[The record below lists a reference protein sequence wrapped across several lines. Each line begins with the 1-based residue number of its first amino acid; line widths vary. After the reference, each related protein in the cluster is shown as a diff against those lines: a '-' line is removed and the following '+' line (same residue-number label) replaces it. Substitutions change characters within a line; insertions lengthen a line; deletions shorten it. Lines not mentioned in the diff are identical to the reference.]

1 MKILSSEA
9 KEYPKSISERSGFAP
24 VFFSTRKVAFSRAS
38 PSQIFSPRDS
48 VTERVSNTSA
58 GSVARGRR
66 RFRSRSNA
74 FSFTEFLSVLSPS
87 PVERGLSFKDEPSRK
102 APAMGSRAE
111 PDNIAATASYRA
123 ASSSKSPAAPG
134 KKSPPGK
141 KRRAEGLEAPAE
153 PGVRGSL
160 PVPETHLRQAPGVV
174 GVSSREEHESSSPAA
189 PLGGSN
195 TRISSRSTRKE
206 DDAEDDVSF
215 RLSALSLS
223 DRASENAPRAPEAW
237 KTSPLA
243 GSSGRSAGCA
253 HLSWSAVTVT
263 FTASKS
269 FAKGN
274 KLLSGC
280 FGFLNAASTPRIG
293 VVHALR
299 RAPGGW
305 ANVFTKRRAHEIAA
319 GPAMSVGV
327 TDASATEAAAA
338 EETVANVGLTHISGL
353 LGPNAGDRGDAVV
366 CRVAFVGAFIAPFG
380 VGAFTRA
387 SESLAPP
394 RVCRR
399 VAGSKSPLIQRDI
412 GDFSEEAPTF
422 FFSLSL
428 ALALAS
434 SAAAAESSAI
444 QRAFYASRHAF
455 TTASLVVSVTATSTS
470 TPTPKRAAGW
480 SSSPSAPRLRHA
492 CFATHSNAG
501 ITASCTSEALKR

>member
-1 MKILSSEA
+1 
-9 KEYPKSISERSGFAP
+9 
-24 VFFSTRKVAFSRAS
+24 
-38 PSQIFSPRDS
+38 
-48 VTERVSNTSA
+48 
-58 GSVARGRR
+58 
-66 RFRSRSNA
+66 
-74 FSFTEFLSVLSPS
+74 
-87 PVERGLSFKDEPSRK
+87 
-102 APAMGSRAE
+102 MGSRAE

-195 TRISSRSTRKE
+195 TRISSKSTRKE

-237 KTSPLA
+237 KTSPRA
-243 GSSGRSAGCA
+243 GSSVLSAGCA

-263 FTASKS
+263 LTASKS

-280 FGFLNAASTPRIG
+280 FGFLNVASTPLIG

-366 CRVAFVGAFIAPFG
+366 CRVAVVGAFIAPFG

-387 SESLAPP
+387 SESLAPL

-422 FFSLSL
+422 FFSL

-434 SAAAAESSAI
+434 SPAAAESSAI
-444 QRAFYASRHAF
+444 QRAFSASRHAF

-480 SSSPSAPRLRHA
+480 SSSPSSLRLRHA
-492 CFATHSNAG
+492 CETTHSNAG
-501 ITASCTSEALKR
+501 ITASCTSEALKRSRRSRLSRSVSSVSFVSRGKTKVVSAPPSAAANASRATLTRAEPGARSIAALDADISRRPRSASREMSLPFARPLGTYRSSP